1 MKYKIYIDVDY
12 GKPALVVDGQDLE
25 TFFDFVEDT
34 VKSGAEI
41 SGVRV
46 EPVKDQI

>member
-12 GKPALVVDGQDLE
+12 GKPALVVNGQDIE
-25 TFFDFVEDT
+25 AFFAFVEDT